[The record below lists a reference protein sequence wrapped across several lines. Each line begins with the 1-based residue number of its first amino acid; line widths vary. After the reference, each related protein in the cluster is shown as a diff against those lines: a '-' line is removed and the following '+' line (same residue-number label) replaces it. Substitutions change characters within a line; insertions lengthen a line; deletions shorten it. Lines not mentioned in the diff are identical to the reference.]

1 MDAVRLR
8 PIAELNLLA
17 LDDFAAAV
25 RPLFEAAGPLAEALH
40 AERPFASYAELL
52 DRAESVAGRLPTVAQ
67 IELVSGHPRIGE
79 SAATV
84 RQTSALSYR
93 EQGYDREEA
102 LPPDEVQRVYRD
114 LAELNRAYEARF
126 GFRFIVFVNARPKAE
141 IVTVLRHRLHNEL
154 DDELQT
160 ALQAIFLIARDRLSG
175 MGADG

>member
-8 PIAELNLLA
+8 PIAEVNLLA
-17 LDDFAAAV
+17 VDEFAAAV

-40 AERPFASYAELL
+40 AEQPFSSYVDLL

-79 SAATV
+79 NAATV

-93 EQGYDREEA
+93 EQGYDREAA

-126 GFRFIVFVNARPKAE
+126 GFRFIVFVNGRPKSE
-141 IVTVLRHRLHNEL
+141 IVTVLRQRLLNAPA
-154 DDELQT
+154 DELQT
-160 ALQAIFLIARDRLSG
+160 ALQAMFLIARDRLSG
-175 MGADG
+175 LHADF

>member
-8 PIAELNLLA
+8 PIAELNLLG
-17 LDDFAAAV
+17 LDEFATAV

-40 AERPFASYAELL
+40 ADRPFSSYANLL
-52 DRAESVAGRLPTVAQ
+52 DRAESIADRLSPAEQ
-67 IELVSGHPRIGE
+67 IEVVSGHPRIGE

-84 RQTSALSYR
+84 SQTSALSYR
-93 EQGYDREEA
+93 EQGYDREAA

-126 GFRFIVFVNARPKAE
+126 GFRFIVFVNGRPKSE
-141 IVTVLRHRLHNEL
+141 IVNVLRHRLHNEL

-175 MGADG
+175 LTADF